1 MTTKTMTLELP
12 APLYAALQ
20 SLAEDEQQDL
30 AEVIAGLVESAHH
43 RRAWLRDLAALREQI
58 RQDGGLNVGTTKDQV
73 VERLRQTRREI
84 FEAEYAHLYR

>member
-1 MTTKTMTLELP
+1 MGAKTMTLELP

-30 AEVIAGLVESAHH
+30 TEVIAGLVESAHQ
-43 RRAWLRDLAALREQI
+43 RRAWIRDLVALGEQI
-58 RQDGGLNVGTTKDQV
+58 RQDGGLQVGTTKDQV
-73 VERLRQTRREI
+73 VERLRQTRHEI

>member
-1 MTTKTMTLELP
+1 MGTKTMTLELP

-30 AEVIAGLVESAHH
+30 AEVIAGLVESAHQ
-43 RRAWLRDLAALREQI
+43 RRAWVRDLAALCEQI
-58 RQDGGLNVGTTKDQV
+58 RQDGGLQVGTTKDQV

>member
-1 MTTKTMTLELP
+1 METKTMTLELP

-30 AEVIAGLVESAHH
+30 TEVIAGLVESAHQ
-43 RRAWLRDLAALREQI
+43 RRAWVRDLAALREQI
-58 RQDGGLNVGTTKDQV
+58 RQDGGLQVGTTKDQV
-73 VERLRQTRREI
+73 VEQLRQIRHEI